1 MADKDKKPLDV
12 GDEGQVRRRK
22 SVAKLAR
29 EREVA
34 EVQVLLSTRGGRAF
48 VWRILGWCHVYHSAP
63 ADPGLMPRFEGQRD
77 IGVRILNE
85 CLTAD
90 PNVYILM
97 QQESVDNDDGE

>member
-1 MADKDKKPLDV
+1 MADKEKRLGDV
-12 GDEGQVRRRK
+12 GDEKQVRRRR
-22 SVAKLAR
+22 SIADLAR
-29 EREVA
+29 EREVE
-34 EVQVLLSTRGGRAF
+34 EVRTLLSTRGGRAF

-77 IGVRILNE
+77 IGVRVLNE

-97 QQESVDNDDGE
+97 QQESVDHEDEE

>member
-1 MADKDKKPLDV
+1 MVKKKKPFDTS
-12 GDEGQVRRRK
+12 DEGQVSARK
-22 SVAKLAR
+22 VTLKLAR
-29 EREVA
+29 EREIE
-34 EVQVLLSTRGGRAF
+34 EVRALLNTRGGRAF

-77 IGVRILNE
+77 IGVRVLNE